1 MKSIYTLL
9 NELNK
14 EMNDLVVTHT
24 SSLNKLTEPGTYDLT
39 KFSQDLFKSIATSK
53 TFICSEEFRNLA
65 IEKLA
70 GKSIEEFSKENILQG
85 DVEALALA
93 DDCFVK
99 HCASLVS
106 VDFDSIDT
114 HIKPD
119 KYAYHLA
126 YSNPEL
132 ATQLLDELLYYR
144 NLGRI

>member
-1 MKSIYTLL
+1 MTLVEHIDNYT
-9 NELNK
+9 
-14 EMNDLVVTHT
+14 DYQDWPD
-24 SSLNKLTEPGTYDLT
+24 EPEVI
-39 KFSQDLFKSIATSK
+39 K
-53 TFICSEEFRNLA
+53 A
-65 IEKLA
+65 IEHLA
-70 GKSIEEFSKENILQG
+70 KMSIEQFSKQNILQR